1 MDKEGKPSYPKFS
14 NHRPAYVYAGRSMEP
29 DVPRLTTRARLYMPR
44 VLLSELVWFG
54 WVGAGVFRDR
64 ESILLFRPSM
74 ENIEAFKR
82 LSCDSGAEMRKVFY
96 KKDVESHYGEV
107 TLGGLRGSKSLVIGR
122 YRGVTRIIDGGKV
135 VGMKMHVTRAE
146 DVSTTAREI
155 DNWEDIS
162 KAITFE
168 IKPPGGTRMWTGG
181 DNVSV
186 EKMKQLLIE
195 RLTTIFGMASPE
207 DIIEGKIFDNE
218 RKIEKLRRKYDSG
231 GSSEAGEHE
240 AEEGQPGD

>member
-1 MDKEGKPSYPKFS
+1 MDKEDKPSYPKFS

-64 ESILLFRPSM
+64 ESILLFRPSI
-74 ENIEAFKR
+74 ENKEAFER

-107 TLGGLRGSKSLVIGR
+107 NLGGLKGSKSLVVGR
-122 YRGVTRIIDGGKV
+122 YRGVTRIMEGGRV
-135 VGMKMHVTRAE
+135 VGMKMHMTRPE
-146 DVSTTAREI
+146 DVATTPREI
-155 DNWEDIS
+155 DNWDDVSRSIS
-162 KAITFE
+162 FAVATKGR
-168 IKPPGGTRMWTGG
+168 PRLWVGG
-181 DNVSV
+181 DNLSV

-195 RLTTIFGMASPE
+195 RLTTTFGMASPE
-207 DIIEGKIFDNE
+207 DIIEGKIADNE
-218 RKIEKLRRKYDSG
+218 RKIEKLTRKYDARRST
-231 GSSEAGEHE
+231 EADSDE